1 MIGFEVEIS
10 YDPALLEVV
19 NVDHQ
24 FVLAAVDNDSP
35 LACLPAAN
43 IHTVCILITRFYK
56 TNLRY
61 HSASL
66 VSKLPL
72 VLFENRQRQVHLPD
86 AVVRNVVRIS
96 LYLWRLTRQS
106 NFGYTGG

>member
-72 VLFENRQRQVHLPD
+72 VLFGSARCICQMR
-86 AVVRNVVRIS
+86 VVRKVVRIT